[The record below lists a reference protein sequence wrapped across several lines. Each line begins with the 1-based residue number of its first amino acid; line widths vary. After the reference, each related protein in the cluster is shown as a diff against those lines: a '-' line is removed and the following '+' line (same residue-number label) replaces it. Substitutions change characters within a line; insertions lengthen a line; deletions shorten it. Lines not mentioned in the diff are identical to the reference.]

1 MIVSIRVAHM
11 STRPAEEDQQ
21 REVVRGRASEEGR
34 QREVVQREVVR
45 GRSSEGGNRGR
56 RRRTKRSRMSLD

>member
-1 MIVSIRVAHM
+1 MRVAHM

-45 GRSSEGGNRGR
+45 GRSSEGGSRRKEEEGR
-56 RRRTKRSRMSLD
+56 RRRSQR